1 MGTPENLSQGKLHL
15 IKVTTPEWD
24 TATEILLNNFSN
36 LKSTTEKYDLKKK
49 KITADS
55 LADGSCIDLLKQFY
69 AVTLPCLHSKVL
81 GFSLLSSVLVTIKW
95 HSSQGRRTIYYS
107 M

>member
-49 KITADS
+49 KK
-55 LADGSCIDLLKQFY
+55 LLLILWQMGP
-69 AVTLPCLHSKVL
+69 AL
-81 GFSLLSSVLVTIKW
+81 
-95 HSSQGRRTIYYS
+95 IY
-107 M
+107 

>member
-15 IKVTTPEWD
+15 IKVTTPECD

-49 KITADS
+49 KLLLILWQRGPA
-55 LADGSCIDLLKQFY
+55 IDLLKQFY

-81 GFSLLSSVLVTIKW
+81 GFSLLSSVL
-95 HSSQGRRTIYYS
+95 
-107 M
+107 